1 MRFTRRSFIKATG
14 ASVFLPAI
22 TGRAWAAEG
31 GAPLPIPE
39 VMDLAGGTMGELT
52 AQLGKSQMLQGVRT
66 QTAGYSQAFSG
77 PVIRMKRGETARLK
91 LGNTIAEP
99 VSVHWHGMHIE
110 GAQDGGPH
118 SPVNPNE
125 VVDAALDI
133 DQPAT
138 TLWYHSHIM
147 GRTGAHVWYGLAGML
162 LIDDP
167 DAAENGLP
175 ATYGEDDIPLVVQD
189 RIFGSNGEM
198 VYAPRGPSQMMG
210 YRGDEILVNGAIR
223 PEASVPAGLVR
234 LRILN
239 GSNARIYHFAFEDG
253 RRFAQV
259 GSDGGLLPAPM
270 PMNRLTLA
278 PAERAEIVVDFSD
291 GKAARLLSGPDTN
304 AMMGGGMMGGMGGM
318 MGATANPQS
327 DANGVFEIMRFAVN
341 TGLTPKVT
349 TLANSLAGAPVPAFG
364 EAVRRRSF
372 RLDMMGAGGMMR
384 MLTGGGNMAINGESM
399 DMGVINVAAPLAET
413 EIWEI
418 TAAEMRHPFHV
429 HGTSFQVLSNGGRP
443 VDPAQTGLKDVVLV
457 DGKAEILIRF
467 NRTADAA
474 TPYMYHCHILEHE
487 DAGMMGQ
494 FTVA

>member
-1 MRFTRRSFIKATG
+1 MRFTRRSFIKATS
-14 ASVFLPAI
+14 ASICLPAI
-22 TGRAWAAEG
+22 VGRAWAAEG

-52 AQLGKSQMLQGVRT
+52 AQLGKSRMLQGVET
-66 QTAGYSQAFSG
+66 ETAGYSQAFSG
-77 PVIRMKRGETARLK
+77 PLIRVKRGETARLK

-99 VSVHWHGMHIE
+99 VSVHWHGMFIE

-125 VVDAALDI
+125 VRDAVLDI
-133 DQPAT
+133 DQPAS

-147 GRTGAHVWYGLAGML
+147 ERTGAHVWYGLAGML
-162 LIDDP
+162 WVDDP
-167 DAAENGLP
+167 DAPDSGLP
-175 ATYGEDDIPLVVQD
+175 NTYGEDDIPLVVQD
-189 RIFGSNGEM
+189 RIFGSNGAM
-198 VYAPRGPSQMMG
+198 VYTPRGPSLMHG

-253 RRFAQV
+253 RSFAQV
-259 GSDGGLLPAPM
+259 ATDGGLLPAPATM
-270 PMNRLTLA
+270 TSLTLA

-291 GKAARLLSGPDTN
+291 GAAVRLLSGPDTN
-304 AMMGGGMMGGMGGM
+304 SPMGGMGGMGGM
-318 MGATANPQS
+318 MGAMASPQT
-327 DANGVFEIMRFAVN
+327 DANGMFEVMRFAVN
-341 TGLTPKVT
+341 TGLAAKVT
-349 TLANSLAGAPVPAFG
+349 ALAPTLAGAPVPEFG
-364 EAVRRRSF
+364 EPVRRRSF
-372 RLDMMGAGGMMR
+372 RLDMMGAGGMMS
-384 MLTGGGNMAINGESM
+384 MMAGGGGGMAINGDSM
-399 DMGVINVAAPLAET
+399 DMGVINVAAPLNET

-418 TAAEMRHPFHV
+418 SAAQMQHPFHV
-429 HGTSFQVLSNGGRP
+429 HGTAFQVLSNGGKP
-443 VDPAQTGLKDVVLV
+443 VDSAKVGLKDVVLV

-467 NRTADAA
+467 TRTADAA